1 MAAIKNV
8 LSAAALALVCGTAT
22 ASGAQATDAQ
32 LRTMF
37 CFSVTDVFAAF
48 LRQQLPSLKGQA
60 RAYNENLLAAA
71 DQLRARYER
80 FVRIIAL
87 EGQGELLS
95 APFGDLRCFQKWRRL
110 RPPGRKAKILQQLAL
125 TTARLPANASRVL
138 SHAGIRHGSPI
149 RQRKFERPLDQH
161 PRD

>member
-1 MAAIKNV
+1 MAAVRNV
-8 LSAAALALVCGTAT
+8 LCAAAIALVCGTAT

-80 FVRIIAL
+80 FVRIMAL

-95 APFGDLRCFQKWRRL
+95 GPVGDLTIFSTPYAESGRTDLRLRAAERRWRRL
-110 RPPGRKAKILQQLAL
+110 RPSSHR
-125 TTARLPANASRVL
+125 SRV
-138 SHAGIRHGSPI
+138 GC
-149 RQRKFERPLDQH
+149 
-161 PRD
+161 

>member
-60 RAYNENLLAAA
+60 RAYNENLLAAD

-95 APFGDLRCFQKWRRL
+95 APFGDLTMFSKMAAL
-110 RPPGRKAKILQQLAL
+110 KAAGEEGKNIA
-125 TTARLPANASRVL
+125 TACLNNSAAPSQCKPRIEPCWNPTWLPY
-138 SHAGIRHGSPI
+138 
-149 RQRKFERPLDQH
+149 
-161 PRD
+161 